1 MNKKITGNYESRA
14 ALEVAVLRNIEAG
27 LTMKA
32 IAEHAGVSRFV
43 IFTIK
48 HPGYQDETKPRYS
61 KKYYQTNKETII
73 ERKRIRRIA
82 EAEHKRLH
90 TGDIVNALKPYN
102 APKPAVVVE
111 DMATLER
118 RMAHE
123 RRHRK
128 ENFMDIR
135 ERATINS
142 YN

>member
-48 HPGYQDETKPRYS
+48 HPGYQDETKP
-61 KKYYQTNKETII
+61 Q
-73 ERKRIRRIA
+73 
-82 EAEHKRLH
+82 
-90 TGDIVNALKPYN
+90 NALKPYN
-102 APKPAVVVE
+102 TPKPVAVVE

-123 RRHRK
+123 RRPRK
-128 ENFMDIR
+128 ENFLDIR

>member
-27 LTMKA
+27 LSMKS
-32 IAEHAGVSRFV
+32 IAEHAGVSTHV
-43 IFTIK
+43 VFTIK
-48 HPGYQDETKPRYS
+48 HPGYKDEYQS
-61 KKYYQTNKETII
+61 QYKKDYYQNNKETII
-73 ERKRIRRIA
+73 ERKRVRRVAI
-82 EAEHKRLH
+82 AEHKKAH

-102 APKPAVVVE
+102 TPKPVTVVE

-118 RMAHE
+118 RKAHE
-123 RRHRK
+123 RRNRK